1 MLIWTKKIINIE
13 TDIRRRVPNGAR
25 LFWCKSIDTKMCDM
39 ISCKLRLV
47 TGNFRKVKV
56 IFVQCEKLAKI
67 TLIVSECICENK
79 ADKKNLWRNI

>member
-1 MLIWTKKIINIE
+1 
-13 TDIRRRVPNGAR
+13 
-25 LFWCKSIDTKMCDM
+25 M

-56 IFVQCEKLAKI
+56 IFVQHEKLTKI

>member
-1 MLIWTKKIINIE
+1 MHVFFE
-13 TDIRRRVPNGAR
+13 
-25 LFWCKSIDTKMCDM
+25 CKSIDTKMCDM

-79 ADKKNLWRNI
+79 ADKKYIQKKQDEDLKN